1 MLFLF
6 TLSLYLGEKRYTL
19 LISQQYLFTFM
30 HLANTFIQSDLQLHS
45 GYTFSL
51 VHVFPGNR
59 THNLLRSW
67 RNALPLSHR
76 GTPEYFLLR
85 KWSLLHKKS
94 IGATLLVKNVD
105 SNSIKLKNQQLS
117 THLTKLIELS
127 KTRLDFWA
135 KSILD
140 QLPFLCNLWF

>member
-6 TLSLYLGEKRYTL
+6 TLSLYFGEKRYTL

-30 HLANTFIQSDLQLHS
+30 HLADAFIQSDLQLHS

-51 VHVFPGNR
+51 VRVPWESNPQPFAQLTQCSTTEPQ
-59 THNLLRSW
+59 
-67 RNALPLSHR
+67 RNTR
-76 GTPEYFLLR
+76 VFLLR